1 VTRVWSALGAG
12 VVAGVVFVAATP
24 TVVSG
29 RSPAPVAPVSAPA
42 GEVGE
47 AVSLPLAPCASDDGP
62 GPCVWDASSRGN
74 GQGRSFVMYRDGSV
88 MYLD

>member
-1 VTRVWSALGAG
+1 VIARTWAAVAAGALAG
-12 VVAGVVFVAATP
+12 GLFVAATP
-24 TVVSG
+24 EVVSG
-29 RSPAPVAPVSAPA
+29 SPAPAVVAPAQ
-42 GEVGE
+42 EIGE

-74 GQGRSFVMYRDGSV
+74 GQGRSFVMYWDGSV

>member
-1 VTRVWSALGAG
+1 VTRVWAALGAG
-12 VVAGVVFVAATP
+12 VVAGAVFVAATP

-29 RSPAPVAPVSAPA
+29 QPASVAPMVEPA
-42 GEVGE
+42 GELGE